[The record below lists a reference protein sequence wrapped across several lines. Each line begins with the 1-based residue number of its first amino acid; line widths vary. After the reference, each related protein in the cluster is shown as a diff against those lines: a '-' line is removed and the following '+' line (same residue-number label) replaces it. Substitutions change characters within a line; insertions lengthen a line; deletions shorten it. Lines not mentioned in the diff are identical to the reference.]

1 MHLSVSPCYLTWL
14 HWPGLAGDKDYY
26 GRLPISNVWQCA
38 RFCDNILS
46 GWRAPNTN
54 GAPSSFIPQHQSS
67 ECDPSLPEAEPRRC
81 CRAGGSAPAVAARDH
96 DIHETRKPSLFSEA
110 LPVESVA
117 QRGHDL
123 YPGPASV
130 ACVSAWVRDGASERE
145 E

>member
-1 MHLSVSPCYLTWL
+1 MGVCQYQMFGNMQGFVTIFCLVGERPTLMVLHHHSSLNTSRASV
-14 HWPGLAGDKDYY
+14 
-26 GRLPISNVWQCA
+26 
-38 RFCDNILS
+38 
-46 GWRAPNTN
+46 
-54 GAPSSFIPQHQSS
+54 IPVCRRRNL
-67 ECDPSLPEAEPRRC
+67 EDAAELEGVHRPWK
-81 CRAGGSAPAVAARDH
+81 RDH